1 MGFFDQTAVPSPPEL
16 PRDPEWLA
24 PPDDVEPAPFA
35 LQLLL
40 GRSDEVAILVHGGLA
55 YPTGFGFSFALRRRR
70 GEQGEHDPIQLW
82 HQAGHEGGIPD
93 EAIRFG
99 IQFADGGKATVFD
112 QIRFFR
118 SREQPP
124 GPVLV
129 QRGGSGA
136 GRGWDLE
143 FWVWPLPPEG
153 PLAFVCEWPFEGL
166 ELQRKEIDAA
176 VIRDAAAKARQL
188 WSQEHP

>member
-1 MGFFDQTAVPSPPEL
+1 
-16 PRDPEWLA
+16 
-24 PPDDVEPAPFA
+24 
-35 LQLLL
+35 
-40 GRSDEVAILVHGGLA
+40 
-55 YPTGFGFSFALRRRR
+55 
-70 GEQGEHDPIQLW
+70 
-82 HQAGHEGGIPD
+82 
-93 EAIRFG
+93 
-99 IQFADGGKATVFD
+99 
-112 QIRFFR
+112 
-118 SREQPP
+118 
-124 GPVLV
+124 VLV